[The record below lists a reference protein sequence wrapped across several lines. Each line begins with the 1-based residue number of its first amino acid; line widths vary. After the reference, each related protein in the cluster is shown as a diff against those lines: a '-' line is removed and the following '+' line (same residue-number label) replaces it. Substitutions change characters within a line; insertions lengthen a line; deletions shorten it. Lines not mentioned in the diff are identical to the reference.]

1 MVGEENPPK
10 LPEVKAIETFVNPVP
25 AHVRVIP
32 VPYAKDVVKDEI
44 AVVGVNALAL
54 NFEPP
59 WGVML
64 KT

>member
-1 MVGEENPPK
+1 MVGEVNPPK
-10 LPEVKAIETFVNPVP
+10 LPEVKAIETFVNPAP

-32 VPYAKDVVKDEI
+32 VPYANAVVKDDMY
-44 AVVGVNALAL
+44 VVGVNALAL